1 MNYTIKPFEELD
13 IIDDFLMNAIA
24 ADAEVGERFC
34 RVLLS
39 ALLQRK
45 IGKIKVI
52 AQRVLPAQ
60 SPGLR
65 GIRMDVEVTEYDEK
79 DIDFRAKNIY
89 DLEPSRNHSVY
100 LPKHNRFYQAK
111 IDYRNMES
119 GENDFRKLPN
129 LYVITI
135 TNYDPFGYDYMMYT
149 IHNKCEEVPELEYE
163 DGLKFIYFNTTG
175 MKGGNVSIKKLLKY
189 LSDSNINNVT
199 DEVTRELHECV
210 SHVRVHPEVR
220 DEYMTLEHKIFYERL
235 DAKNEG
241 KIESSIEYILET
253 LSEYGTFSEEL
264 TERIKAERDLD
275 TLRKWHK
282 LALKVES
289 VEKFM
294 EKM

>member
-1 MNYTIKPFEELD
+1 
-13 IIDDFLMNAIA
+13 
-24 ADAEVGERFC
+24 
-34 RVLLS
+34 
-39 ALLQRK
+39 
-45 IGKIKVI
+45 
-52 AQRVLPAQ
+52 
-60 SPGLR
+60 
-65 GIRMDVEVTEYDEK
+65 MDVEVTEYDEK
-79 DIDFRAKNIY
+79 DIDFRAKKIY